1 MPMPHKNKRRRRRT
15 SPSLQQQLS
24 RPRLTEEDGASD
36 SLVDSDSSSR
46 VGDGGSPPPDLPD
59 EPVVSSPEPRYSY
72 HEMIAMRLARLRLPD
87 GTDGSDLPGF
97 PSSEILL
104 ALTRTS
110 FHTDESRAAWLEYQ
124 CQIFLSE
131 PRGPDGESSDS
142 PSPPLVDM
150 GGSTCTSTIPDI
162 GITDEEYMADCET
175 LAARIPEIDTYHE
188 LEQDET
194 NKLHLKH
201 ALYRIKAC
209 LLLKGK
215 PLDELDDV
223 ELEHKY
229 PPEFIVENNYF
240 FHYVRDG
247 LFGWYFDTDLCYK
260 KYLTDYQRLVLF
272 NDGGDEYTSWKR
284 YVEYYSTPEA
294 DRDYLQY
301 WETIVKELKW
311 FEHHVL
317 IKESSYEWAE
327 IRSKA
332 MLQALRIAVGFPNM
346 TMELAAI
353 GFHEYIWK
361 TRINLMFVKDLD
373 GIFLRFGSGSMRIIS
388 VVYFSLDIVQL
399 RFRDALDQV
408 YRENLFSAHDRSM
421 KYELTYGDSQMEL
434 KFRKCTEGISHSV
447 PKYKARELIA
457 HAIRWTRRSSGTYE
471 QYARKKLRIAE
482 LLGLISKDK
491 IEAA

>member
-1 MPMPHKNKRRRRRT
+1 MPMPMPHKNKRRRRRT

-24 RPRLTEEDGASD
+24 RPRLTQEEDGASD
-36 SLVDSDSSSR
+36 SLVDSDSSSSR
-46 VGDGGSPPPDLPD
+46 VDGGSPPPHLPD
-59 EPVVSSPEPRYSY
+59 EPVMSSPEPRYSY

-87 GTDGSDLPGF
+87 GSDLPGF
-97 PSSEILL
+97 PSSEEILL

-124 CQIFLSE
+124 CQIFLS
-131 PRGPDGESSDS
+131 GPDGESSDD
-142 PSPPLVDM
+142 SPPLVDM
-150 GGSTCTSTIPDI
+150 GSTCTSTIPDI

-229 PPEFIVENNYF
+229 PPEFIVDNNYF

-272 NDGGDEYTSWKR
+272 NDGGDEYTSWRR

-373 GIFLRFGSGSMRIIS
+373 GIFFEIWKRTHE
-388 VVYFSLDIVQL
+388 DHQL

-421 KYELTYGDSQMEL
+421 KYELTYGDSQMER
-434 KFRKCTEGISHSV
+434 KFRNCTEGISHSV

-457 HAIRWTRRSSGTYE
+457 HTIRWTRRSSGTYE